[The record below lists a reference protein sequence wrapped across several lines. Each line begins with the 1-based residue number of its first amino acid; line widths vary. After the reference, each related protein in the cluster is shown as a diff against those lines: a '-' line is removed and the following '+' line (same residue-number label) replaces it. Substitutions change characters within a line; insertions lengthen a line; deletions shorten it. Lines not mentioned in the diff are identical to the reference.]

1 MTASLIAPLKLKI
14 LTVTANDALI
24 QINGRGA
31 KFQWCGKRHSEAAI
45 IVALLGNSADKGQ
58 TDDDRP
64 KDRQK
69 HIGDDIDDC
78 LAERMDAPPAPR
90 GRT

>member
-1 MTASLIAPLKLKI
+1 M
-14 LTVTANDALI
+14 
-24 QINGRGA
+24 
-31 KFQWCGKRHSEAAI
+31 
-45 IVALLGNSADKGQ
+45 VALLGNSADK
-58 TDDDRP
+58 DPSDYSRP

-78 LAERMDAPPAPR
+78 LAERMEAPPAPR